1 MQNLAALSRAELIGA
16 LLAPVLP
23 KDHPHADQVN
33 DLESAY
39 FGTAA
44 VGTEASDTVLDHKL
58 GVARELLM
66 RDLRAQLSA
75 GPVMNSPQAL
85 RDWLRLHCAGL
96 QHEVFIVLFLDAQN
110 RLLSAVEMFRGTLT
124 QTSVYPREIVKSA
137 LERNAAAVALAH
149 NHPSGSAEPSRADEF
164 LTQNLK
170 SKWQAWHFCLNGKEP
185 VMRSTGS
192 ERRGLSSMGA
202 ISLLRITQDHS
213 ESSQFNR
220 SGLRRQRGGLPGL
233 VERSTCSMAR
243 RLVSRF
249 ARA

>member
-1 MQNLAALSRAELIGA
+1 MNPLENAMQNLAALSRAELIGA

-44 VGTEASDTVLDHKL
+44 VATEASDTLLDHKL

-110 RLLSAVEMFRGTLT
+110 HLLSAVEMFRGTLT
-124 QTSVYPREIVKSA
+124 FTAVHPREVVKTS
-137 LERNAAAVALAH
+137 LKLNAAAVALAH
-149 NHPSGSAEPSRADEF
+149 NHPSGSPEPSRSDEM
-164 LTQNLK
+164 LTQTLK
-170 SKWQAWHFCLNGKEP
+170 SALTLVDVRVLDHFIVCGDRCVSFAE
-185 VMRSTGS
+185 
-192 ERRGLSSMGA
+192 RGL
-202 ISLLRITQDHS
+202 I
-213 ESSQFNR
+213 
-220 SGLRRQRGGLPGL
+220 
-233 VERSTCSMAR
+233 
-243 RLVSRF
+243 
-249 ARA
+249 

>member
-1 MQNLAALSRAELIGA
+1 MQNLSALTRTELIGA
-16 LLAPVLP
+16 LLSPIVP
-23 KDHPHADQVN
+23 TDHPRADQVN

-44 VGTEASDTVLDHKL
+44 VAAETSDALLERKL
-58 GVARELLM
+58 GIARELLM

-75 GPVMNSPQAL
+75 AAVMNSPQAL

-137 LERNAAAVALAH
+137 LQRNAAAVVLAH

-164 LTQNLK
+164 LTQTLK
-170 SKWQAWHFCLNGKEP
+170 SALALVDVRILDHFVVAGDQATSFAE
-185 VMRSTGS
+185 
-192 ERRGLSSMGA
+192 RGL
-202 ISLLRITQDHS
+202 I
-213 ESSQFNR
+213 
-220 SGLRRQRGGLPGL
+220 
-233 VERSTCSMAR
+233 
-243 RLVSRF
+243 
-249 ARA
+249 